1 MQDTSRLSLHSK
13 TSLLFF
19 TFNRESRIRALFN
32 KFSMEKES
40 STRVKIY
47 FDYCRCCESF
57 SVHFHSSWEHF
68 SLDKFLQIRT
78 TICVQ
83 TSAAWRQRRNDAKKC
98 MDSFKVEA
106 DLSFHFLISPVTES
120 YKCRVGRSH
129 YARGWRVRRLKK
141 KRKDQ
146 GRNVVCVLCWLL
158 LLVKPQKWEYFLC
171 CVEKYCLISRRKNTH
186 SV

>member
-1 MQDTSRLSLHSK
+1 MVKYEKNPRNREKIFLILNILWPQQNAFSLIIRVCKTPADSHS
-13 TSLLFF
+13 TPELLYFFF

-68 SLDKFLQIRT
+68 SFDKFLQIRT

-83 TSAAWRQRRNDAKKC
+83 TSATWRQRRNDAKKC

-129 YARGWRVRRLKK
+129 YARG
-141 KRKDQ
+141 
-146 GRNVVCVLCWLL
+146 
-158 LLVKPQKWEYFLC
+158 
-171 CVEKYCLISRRKNTH
+171 
-186 SV
+186 